1 MVSNNNAELA
11 AHLGHLARAAL
22 VAEARLTPK
31 PGLVD
36 AQGNGAHTD
45 MSIETFMASADALED
60 SFWAYAEAGLQATAH
75 GGSTDAEAL
84 AIELRH
90 VGVRAEQA
98 MFAATD
104 GVNTHKG
111 ANFSLALILGA
122 TGAYLSEGRCLPLQP
137 AETELVLRNVA
148 HMGRL
153 LLDRDRQALRARMKQ
168 GDQHLTHGERVLCAH
183 GMQGV
188 RGEAAQGYPLVREV
202 LLPYVREQAGAMG
215 TGGAAGTGGEQRMCG
230 SAGDAFARASA
241 SAGAPNTPGSTRG
254 SAGALNTPGSTRGS
268 ARMPLLRT
276 LVKTMSILEDTNV
289 VHRGGEQA
297 LVEHRRFCKALDAA
311 NLDDDALIAALD
323 DYDAELIEKNVSP
336 GGAADL
342 LSLTV
347 FLALIE
353 GVLTPES
360 LAY

>member
-60 SFWAYAEAGLQATAH
+60 SFCAYAEAGLQATAH

-84 AIELRH
+84 AIELRR

-215 TGGAAGTGGEQRMCG
+215 AGGEQRMCG
-230 SAGDAFARASA
+230 SAGDAFASASPSAGAPASASASA
-241 SAGAPNTPGSTRG
+241 SAGVSNTPGSTRG
-254 SAGALNTPGSTRGS
+254 STR
-268 ARMPLLRT
+268 MLLLRT
-276 LVKTMSILEDTNV
+276 LVKTMSVLEDTNV

-297 LVEHRRFCKALDAA
+297 LAEHRRFCEALDEAG
-311 NLDDDALIAALD
+311 LDDEALIAALD

-347 FLALIE
+347 FLALME
-353 GVLTPES
+353 GVLTPEG

>member
-1 MVSNNNAELA
+1 M
-11 AHLGHLARAAL
+11 AL

-45 MSIETFMASADALED
+45 MSIETFMASADALEA
-60 SFWAYAEAGLQATAH
+60 SLCAYAEAGLQTMLH
-75 GGSTDAEAL
+75 GGGADLEML
-84 AIELRH
+84 AVELRH

-148 HMGRL
+148 RMGKL
-153 LLDRDRQALRARMKQ
+153 LLDRDRHALRARMKQ
-168 GDQHLTHGERVLCAH
+168 GDRQLTHGERVLCAH

-202 LLPYVREQAGAMG
+202 LLPYVREQAGAA
-215 TGGAAGTGGEQRMCG
+215 GARGEAG
-230 SAGDAFARASA
+230 ARKAD
-241 SAGAPNTPGSTRG
+241 GAPNPVGEPPATADAPSTS
-254 SAGALNTPGSTRGS
+254 SAARGS
-268 ARMPLLRT
+268 ARMLLLRT

-297 LVEHRRFCKALDAA
+297 LAEHRRFCEALDEAG
-311 NLDDDALIAALD
+311 LDDEALIAALD
-323 DYDAELIEKNVSP
+323 DYDAELIRQNVSP

-347 FLALIE
+347 FLALME
-353 GVLTPES
+353 GILTPES

>member
-1 MVSNNNAELA
+1 M
-11 AHLGHLARAAL
+11 AL

-45 MSIETFMASADALED
+45 MSIETFMASANALEA
-60 SFWAYAEAGLQATAH
+60 SLCAYAKAGLRAMSH
-75 GGSTDAEAL
+75 GGTADAEAL
-84 AIELRH
+84 AVELRH

-148 HMGRL
+148 RMGKL

-168 GDQHLTHGERVLCAH
+168 GDRQLTHGERVLCAH

-202 LLPYVREQAGAMG
+202 LLPYVREQAGAA
-215 TGGAAGTGGEQRMCG
+215 GARGEAG
-230 SAGDAFARASA
+230 ARKAD
-241 SAGAPNTPGSTRG
+241 GAPNPVGEPPATADAPSTS
-254 SAGALNTPGSTRGS
+254 SAARGS
-268 ARMPLLRT
+268 ARMLLLRT

-297 LVEHRRFCKALDAA
+297 LAEHRRFCEALDEAG
-311 NLDDDALIAALD
+311 LDDEALIAALD
-323 DYDAELIEKNVSP
+323 DYDAELIRQNVSP

-347 FLALIE
+347 FLALME
-353 GVLTPES
+353 GILTPES

>member
-1 MVSNNNAELA
+1 MASSNNAELA

-22 VAEARLTPK
+22 IAEARLTPK

-45 MSIETFMASADALED
+45 MSIETFMASADALEA
-60 SFWAYAEAGLQATAH
+60 SLRAYAEAGLQTTLH
-75 GGSTDAEAL
+75 GGSADAEAL

-148 HMGRL
+148 RMGKL
-153 LLDRDRQALRARMKQ
+153 LLDRDRHALRARMKQ
-168 GDQHLTHGERVLCAH
+168 GDRQLTHGERVLCAH

-202 LLPYVREQAGAMG
+202 LLPYVREQAGA
-215 TGGAAGTGGEQRMCG
+215 
-230 SAGDAFARASA
+230 
-241 SAGAPNTPGSTRG
+241 AGARG
-254 SAGALNTPGSTRGS
+254 EAGARKADGAHYLADEPPATTDAPSTPSATRGS
-268 ARMPLLRT
+268 ARMLLLRT
-276 LVKTMSILEDTNV
+276 LVKTMSVLEDTNV

-297 LVEHRRFCKALDAA
+297 LAEHRRFCEALDEAG
-311 NLDDDALIAALD
+311 LDDEALIAALD

-347 FLALIE
+347 FLALLE
-353 GVLTPES
+353 GILTPES

>member
-1 MVSNNNAELA
+1 M
-11 AHLGHLARAAL
+11 AL

-45 MSIETFMASADALED
+45 MSIETFMASANALEE
-60 SFWAYAEAGLQATAH
+60 SLRAYAEAGLRAMSH
-75 GGSTDAEAL
+75 GGGADLEML
-84 AIELRH
+84 AVELRH
-90 VGVRAEQA
+90 VGVRAEQT

-137 AETELVLRNVA
+137 AETELVLRNVTR
-148 HMGRL
+148 MGKL

-168 GDQHLTHGERVLCAH
+168 GDRHLTHGERVLCAH

-202 LLPYVREQAGAMG
+202 LLPYVREQAGAA
-215 TGGAAGTGGEQRMCG
+215 GARGEAG
-230 SAGDAFARASA
+230 ARKAD
-241 SAGAPNTPGSTRG
+241 GAPNPVGEPPATADAPSTP
-254 SAGALNTPGSTRGS
+254 SAARGS
-268 ARMPLLRT
+268 ARMLLLRT

-297 LVEHRRFCKALDAA
+297 LAEHRRFCEALDEAG
-311 NLDDDALIAALD
+311 LDDEALIAALD
-323 DYDAELIEKNVSP
+323 DYDAELIRQNVSP

-347 FLALIE
+347 FLALME
-353 GVLTPES
+353 GILTPES

>member
-1 MVSNNNAELA
+1 MVFDNNAKLA
-11 AHLGHLARAAL
+11 AHLGYLARTAL

-36 AQGNGAHTD
+36 ALGNGAHTD
-45 MSIETFMASADALED
+45 MSIETFMASANALEE
-60 SFWAYAEAGLQATAH
+60 SFCAYAAAGLQTALH
-75 GGSTDAEAL
+75 GDANPEVL

-90 VGVRAEQA
+90 VGIRAEQA

-122 TGAYLSEGRCLPLQP
+122 TGAYLSESRCLPLQP
-137 AETELVLRNVA
+137 AETDLVLRNVA

-153 LLDRDRQALRARMKQ
+153 LFDRDREALRGRMQ
-168 GDQHLTHGERVLCAH
+168 RGDQHLTHGERALCAH

-202 LLPYVREQAGAMG
+202 LLPYVREHA
-215 TGGAAGTGGEQRMCG
+215 AAGEGRAVRS
-230 SAGDAFARASA
+230 SAYTSSPAS
-241 SAGAPNTPGSTRG
+241 
-254 SAGALNTPGSTRGS
+254 GS
-268 ARMPLLRT
+268 ARMLLLRT
-276 LVKTMSILEDTNV
+276 LVKTMSLLEDTNV

-297 LVEHRRFCKALDAA
+297 LVEHRRFCTALDAA
-311 NLDDDALIAALD
+311 NLEDEALVVALD
-323 DYDAELIEKNVSP
+323 AYDAELIRQNVSP

-347 FLALIE
+347 FLALTE
-353 GVLTPES
+353 GVLAPES

>member
-1 MVSNNNAELA
+1 MASSNNAELA

-22 VAEARLTPK
+22 IAEARLTPK

-36 AQGNGAHTD
+36 ARGNGAHTD
-45 MSIETFMASADALED
+45 MSIETFMASADALEA
-60 SFWAYAEAGLQATAH
+60 SLCAYAEAGLQTTLH
-75 GGSTDAEAL
+75 GGSADAEAL

-148 HMGRL
+148 RMGKL

-168 GDQHLTHGERVLCAH
+168 GDRQLTHGERVLCAH

-202 LLPYVREQAGAMG
+202 LLPYVREQAGA
-215 TGGAAGTGGEQRMCG
+215 
-230 SAGDAFARASA
+230 
-241 SAGAPNTPGSTRG
+241 AGARGEAGARKADGAPRTPGI
-254 SAGALNTPGSTRGS
+254 ARGS
-268 ARMPLLRT
+268 ARMLLLRT

-297 LVEHRRFCKALDAA
+297 LAEHRRFCEALDKAG
-311 NLDDDALIAALD
+311 LDDEALIVALE
-323 DYDAELIEKNVSP
+323 DYDAELIRQNVSP

-347 FLALIE
+347 FLALLE
-353 GVLTPES
+353 GILTPES

>member
-1 MVSNNNAELA
+1 MASSNNAELA

-22 VAEARLTPK
+22 IAEARLTPK

-45 MSIETFMASADALED
+45 MSIETFMASADALEA
-60 SFWAYAEAGLQATAH
+60 SLCAYAEAGLQTTLH
-75 GGSTDAEAL
+75 GGSADAEAL

-148 HMGRL
+148 RMGKL
-153 LLDRDRQALRARMKQ
+153 LLDRDRHALRARMKQ
-168 GDQHLTHGERVLCAH
+168 GDRQLTHGERVLCAH

-202 LLPYVREQAGAMG
+202 LLPYVREQAGA
-215 TGGAAGTGGEQRMCG
+215 
-230 SAGDAFARASA
+230 
-241 SAGAPNTPGSTRG
+241 AGARGEAGARKADGAPRTPGI
-254 SAGALNTPGSTRGS
+254 ARGS
-268 ARMPLLRT
+268 ARMLLLRT

-297 LVEHRRFCKALDAA
+297 LVKHRRFCEALDAA
-311 NLDDDALIAALD
+311 DLDDKALVAALE
-323 DYDAELIEKNVSP
+323 DYDAELIRQNVSP

-347 FLALIE
+347 FLALLE
-353 GVLTPES
+353 GILTPES